1 MGEGLASPVRNE
13 EGRPWRTLINSRRFA
28 WFHFAC
34 AAMAGWIWYLSDG
47 RAGPW
52 PLVLAGL
59 PWLARLFSGQFP
71 LPRTRFDPLVFG
83 FLVSALVGAWAGYDQ
98 TLAWEKFWLVVGG
111 IVLYYALSGQRS
123 ANIWPILTGFAL
135 FGGLLGLYFM
145 LTNDW
150 IAVPAKVESLN
161 RIGLGLMEARPA
173 ALNNL
178 HRLHPNVAGGILAML
193 FPFALAVAVRG
204 ITKARAHIIIL
215 AVLSLGMMFIGLAF
229 TTSRG
234 AWIALVGGLLAW
246 LMWLAAGRVA
256 GSISLTRRKTLGLGL
271 LLALGT
277 FLSVTLT
284 SPGGLIGTLERLPGP
299 SSVGNRLSIVQDA
312 IDLAGDFPLIGSGLA
327 SFEGIY
333 SQYIQDIPYYIL
345 YHSHDLFLD
354 VTIEQGVVGILML
367 LAIILASFWWLS
379 DPHLSAYRHSAQGFS
394 LLCGATFATWVV
406 LCLHGL
412 VDDPLYGSRGALLLW
427 LPAGLTAFLFPR
439 RMGWLEYARKIT
451 MPALVAVA
459 VLAILTAFILV
470 SYRRPILSAWQSN
483 LGALEMNRVELAG
496 FPSGRWSD
504 GHESTSL
511 DSARRYFERALLYN
525 RDNRTAWHRLGLI
538 AMLERDYDTASDALY
553 NAYLLDTDH
562 RGIRKN
568 LAYAYI
574 WAGHPEQALM
584 LFPDAAEAYTELEV
598 YRGWW
603 LEQGQPIFSARAE
616 DALRL
621 LNERPA
627 P

>member
-83 FLVSALVGAWAGYDQ
+83 FLVSALVSAWAGYDQ

-135 FGGLLGLYFM
+135 FGGLLGLDFM

-234 AWIALVGGLLAW
+234 AWIALAGGLLAW
-246 LMWLAAGRVA
+246 LMWLAAVATAARV
-256 GSISLTRRKTLGLGL
+256 I
-271 LLALGT
+271 
-277 FLSVTLT
+277 T
-284 SPGGLIGTLERLPGP
+284 S
-299 SSVGNRLSIVQDA
+299 
-312 IDLAGDFPLIGSGLA
+312 
-327 SFEGIY
+327 
-333 SQYIQDIPYYIL
+333 
-345 YHSHDLFLD
+345 
-354 VTIEQGVVGILML
+354 
-367 LAIILASFWWLS
+367 
-379 DPHLSAYRHSAQGFS
+379 
-394 LLCGATFATWVV
+394 
-406 LCLHGL
+406 
-412 VDDPLYGSRGALLLW
+412 
-427 LPAGLTAFLFPR
+427 
-439 RMGWLEYARKIT
+439 
-451 MPALVAVA
+451 
-459 VLAILTAFILV
+459 
-470 SYRRPILSAWQSN
+470 
-483 LGALEMNRVELAG
+483 
-496 FPSGRWSD
+496 
-504 GHESTSL
+504 
-511 DSARRYFERALLYN
+511 
-525 RDNRTAWHRLGLI
+525 
-538 AMLERDYDTASDALY
+538 
-553 NAYLLDTDH
+553 
-562 RGIRKN
+562 
-568 LAYAYI
+568 
-574 WAGHPEQALM
+574 
-584 LFPDAAEAYTELEV
+584 
-598 YRGWW
+598 
-603 LEQGQPIFSARAE
+603 
-616 DALRL
+616 
-621 LNERPA
+621 
-627 P
+627 